1 MRSALIGSVLLLLR
15 RVAVAVVGALLLG
28 LGLLL
33 LVLPGPGTLVIV
45 AGLALLSTEFVWA
58 RRALDRMKTT
68 ISNRTIRRGRTQSE
82 EEPRE
87 MPRLRD
93 PARARDP

>member
-1 MRSALIGSVLLLLR
+1 MRSVLVSSAVLLLR
-15 RVAVAVVGALLLG
+15 RVAVAVGGALLLG
-28 LGLLL
+28 IGLLL

-82 EEPRE
+82 ETSRE
-87 MPRLRD
+87 VSR
-93 PARARDP
+93 